1 MLENNKLNMKV
12 SIINIDIENFPES
25 MKEKQPQETQGIRKI
40 RGKENPDYI
49 LNCRTPKHEMI
60 LKLDKESQIIYHR
73 MIVIP
78 TPGYS
83 TAIMGGMIIIIA

>member
-1 MLENNKLNMKV
+1 MA
-12 SIINIDIENFPES
+12 ENFPES
-25 MKEKQPQETQGIRKI
+25 MKEKQPQETQGIPARIEEKKTQI
-40 RGKENPDYI
+40 W

-60 LKLDKESQIIYHR
+60 LKPDKESQIIYHR